1 MNYQRD
7 MTGQAFATQTN
18 KAITLLGMSGVGKTT
33 LANRLPKAAWFHYSG
48 DYRIGTRYLAEPILD
63 VVKRQAMKD
72 PMLQDLLRAD
82 EISIEHNITVDNLD
96 LVSKFLGMI
105 GAGENGGLRLD
116 EFKRRQELH
125 RRAEISAMFDV
136 PDFIERARETY
147 GYPNFINDAG
157 GSLCELN
164 EDGLIKKLAEDTLI
178 IYLQPSTQ
186 LRQDIIERSLA
197 RPKPMYYR
205 DDFFDQQLP
214 QYLLDTSTPS
224 IDVINPDDFFRWIIP
239 RLIAHRE
246 PLYRRIAD
254 EYGVTIDA
262 DKIMAIR
269 SEDEFVEIV
278 SAALDRR

>member
-48 DYRIGTRYLAEPILD
+48 DYRIGTRYLEEPILD

-82 EISIEHNITVDNLD
+82 EISIEHNITVNNLD

-105 GAGENGGLRLD
+105 GSGENGGLRLD

-164 EDGLIKKLAEDTLI
+164 KDGLMKRLAEDTLI

-186 LRQDIIERSLA
+186 LRQKIIERSLE
-197 RPKPMYYR
+197 RPKPMYYQ
-205 DDFFDQQLP
+205 DDFFDRELP
-214 QYLLDTSTPS
+214 QYLSDTSTPS
-224 IDVINPDDFFRWIIP
+224 IDVINPDDFFCWIIP

-254 EYGVTIDA
+254 EYGVTVDA
-262 DKIMAIR
+262 DEIMAIR
-269 SEDEFVEIV
+269 SEDEFLEIV
-278 SAALDRR
+278 AAALDRR

>member
-48 DYRIGTRYLAEPILD
+48 DYRIGTRYLEEPILD

-82 EISIEHNITVDNLD
+82 EISIEHNITVNNLD

-105 GAGENGGLRLD
+105 GSGENGGLRLD

-125 RRAEISAMFDV
+125 
-136 PDFIERARETY
+136 
-147 GYPNFINDAG
+147 
-157 GSLCELN
+157 
-164 EDGLIKKLAEDTLI
+164 GLMKRLAEDTLI

-186 LRQDIIERSLA
+186 LRQKIIERSLM
-197 RPKPMYYR
+197 RPKPMYYQ
-205 DDFFDQQLP
+205 DDFFDRELP
-214 QYLLDTSTPS
+214 QYLSDTSTPS
-224 IDVINPDDFFRWIIP
+224 IDVINPDDFFCWIIP

-254 EYGVTIDA
+254 EYGVTVDA
-262 DKIMAIR
+262 DEIMAIR
-269 SEDEFVEIV
+269 NEDEFLDIV
-278 SAALDRR
+278 AAALDRR

>member
-33 LANRLPKAAWFHYSG
+33 LANRLPKATWFHYSG
-48 DYRIGTRYLAEPILD
+48 DYRIGTRYLEEPILD

-72 PMLQDLLRAD
+72 PMLQGLLRAD
-82 EISIEHNITVDNLD
+82 EISIEHNITVNNLD

-105 GAGENGGLRLD
+105 GSGENGGLRLD

-164 EDGLIKKLAEDTLI
+164 EDSLMKRLAEDTLI

-186 LRQDIIERSLA
+186 LRQKIIERSLV
-197 RPKPMYYR
+197 RPKPMYYQ
-205 DDFFDQQLP
+205 DDFFDRELP
-214 QYLLDTSTPS
+214 QYLSDTSTPS
-224 IDVINPDDFFRWIIP
+224 IDVINPDDFFCWIIP

-254 EYGVTIDA
+254 EYGVTVDA
-262 DKIMAIR
+262 DEIMAIR
-269 SEDEFVEIV
+269 SEDEFLDIV
-278 SAALDRR
+278 AAALDRR